1 MTNTKSPTTPP
12 ATAGGALQAREEA
25 AREYTGKQEH
35 SKSWKPLTNSSPV
48 SFMALRTGMCR
59 WPIGDP
65 HQFETLPLLRLQML
79 GGSHLL
85 HDAQEARLGPEPR
98 PGSRR
103 PAGACNC
110 PPQKS
115 RNPRALAKATSI
127 AALEMIVDHPRRRLV
142 DAGRLLEV

>member
-65 HQFETLPLLRLQML
+65 HQFETFRFCGCKCSVEAIYCTTHKKLASAPSRARIAPASRSLQL
-79 GGSHLL
+79 SSPKV
-85 HDAQEARLGPEPR
+85 A
-98 PGSRR
+98 
-103 PAGACNC
+103 
-110 PPQKS
+110 
-115 RNPRALAKATSI
+115 
-127 AALEMIVDHPRRRLV
+127 
-142 DAGRLLEV
+142 